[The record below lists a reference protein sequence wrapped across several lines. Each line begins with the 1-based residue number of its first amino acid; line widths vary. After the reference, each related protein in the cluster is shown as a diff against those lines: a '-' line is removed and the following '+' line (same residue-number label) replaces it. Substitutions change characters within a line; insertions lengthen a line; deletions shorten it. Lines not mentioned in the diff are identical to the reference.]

1 VDSEEQMVENDYPN
15 QVYSKRDWLN
25 NLLTKS
31 EQQLSGL
38 YGIKEKER
46 FKTMFSLVS
55 MLLSFWLLLLTLFVL
70 IHPNG
75 SVLVNSEIHQFLG
88 PVCVFLAY
96 FIFKFSS
103 SFYEHRAILRQ
114 VSEYIYQQRKAVDR
128 AVEALHYSEE
138 RLDEKRY

>member
-1 VDSEEQMVENDYPN
+1 MIDNDYPN
-15 QVYSKRDWLN
+15 EVYSKGDWLN
-25 NLLTKS
+25 NLLNKS

-46 FKTMFSLVS
+46 FKTMFSMVLL
-55 MLLSFWLLLLTLFVL
+55 LLSFSLLLLTLLVL
-70 IHPNG
+70 IHPNV
-75 SVLVNSEIHQFLG
+75 SVLVNPDIHQFLG
-88 PVCVFLAY
+88 PICVFLGY
-96 FIFKFSS
+96 FVFKSSS

-128 AVEALHYSEE
+128 AAEVLHYSEE